1 MLDEATAGIDNRT
14 DTMVQATIREKF
26 ADSTIITI
34 AHRLH
39 TIIDYDRIIVM
50 DAGRIVED
58 GIPGELLKNRNSQF
72 YGLAKSAKIV
82 N

>member
-1 MLDEATAGIDNRT
+1 MDEATAGIDNRT
-14 DTMVQATIREKF
+14 DAMVQATIREKF

-39 TIIDYDRIIVM
+39 TIMDYDRIIVM
-50 DAGRIVED
+50 EAGRIVED
-58 GIPGELLKNRNSQF
+58 GITAELLKNNNSKF

-82 N
+82 G